1 MKIAPTIEGGLRI
14 DPESDEDWHVLRA
27 IMLDANGMDIDL
39 ASRLGDLITD
49 ERLAEDWE
57 ENIVPDLRES
67 FTDDLNHIYAAIET
81 AAAFP
86 QDDETPIWITR
97 DDAFTWYSALNQAR
111 LALEEKYKF
120 GPEPDTD
127 PANLTP
133 LRHEALV
140 RSHFYCALQSFIIQ
154 HSLGI

>member
-1 MKIAPTIEGGLRI
+1 MKVAPTIEGGLRI
-14 DPESDEDWHVLRA
+14 DPETDEDLHILRA
-27 IMLDANGMDIDL
+27 IVLDANGLEIDL
-39 ASRLGDLITD
+39 ASRLGGLITD

-67 FTDDLNHIYAAIET
+67 FADDLNQIYAAIET

-86 QDDETPIWITR
+86 LNDETPIWITR

-111 LALEEKYKF
+111 LTLEEKYKF
-120 GPEPDTD
+120 GPEPNAD

-140 RSHFYCALQSFIIQ
+140 RSHFYCALQSFIIE
-154 HSLGI
+154 HSLSA

>member
-14 DPESDEDWHVLRA
+14 DPETKEDWYILRS
-27 IMLDANGMDIDL
+27 IIRDANGLEKDT

-49 ERLAEDWE
+49 ERISEDWKE
-57 ENIVPDLRES
+57 IIVPDLRES
-67 FTDDLNHIYAAIET
+67 FSEDLNQVYAAIES

-86 QDDETPIWITR
+86 SEDENPVWIKQDE
-97 DDAFTWYSALNQAR
+97 AMTWYSALNQAR
-111 LALEEKYKF
+111 LTLEEQYKF
-120 GPEPDTD
+120 GPEPEAD

-133 LRHEALV
+133 ARHEALL

-154 HSLGI
+154 HSLST